1 MVCSL
6 SVLKWG
12 EGGRNVLKWGGRQ
25 EFIEMGW
32 GAGIYWNGVGGS
44 LSVLKWGEG
53 GRNVLKWGRGQ
64 FECIVTVGSLSGLYL
79 HEFEKSKGWR
89 TVLRIQK
96 AQDGINLMEDK
107 TGEMFQCVL
116 SQ

>member
-1 MVCSL
+1 MV
-6 SVLKWG
+6 
-12 EGGRNVLKWGGRQ
+12 WGGH
-25 EFIEMGW
+25 
-32 GAGIYWNGVGGS
+32 
-44 LSVLKWGEG
+44 
-53 GRNVLKWGRGQ
+53 
-64 FECIVTVGSLSGLYL
+64 FECIVMVGSFGKLYL

-96 AQDGINLMEDK
+96 AQDGINLMEEK